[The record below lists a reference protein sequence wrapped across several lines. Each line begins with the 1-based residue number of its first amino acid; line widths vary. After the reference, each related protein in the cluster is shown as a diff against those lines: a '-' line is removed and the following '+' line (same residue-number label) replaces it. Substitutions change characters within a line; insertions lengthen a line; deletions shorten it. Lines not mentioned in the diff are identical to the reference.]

1 MKGTVYQRGSRWYYK
16 FRGPERDI
24 STGRYPWITQGGFRT
39 EKEAW
44 KACRDAMRDADEG
57 RVVHPTART
66 LAQFFDEWFIA
77 VEPTLDATTWQSWK
91 DYARLYV
98 VPRIGGKRL
107 QQLDE
112 PALFTLYGAL
122 LAEGRIKKDGDSP
135 MYAYWSKRVAGGENP
150 TAREVSESCGTT
162 IHAARAAV
170 RRYKSGRVPKR
181 RSPGLAPKT
190 VRNIHTMIHR
200 ALADAVAWKYIGHN
214 PASNVK
220 PPKKTR
226 SRRPVWNAQQIQNF
240 LRFIQQDRFAA
251 LFLLELTTGVRRG
264 QICGLKWADVDLDAA
279 LITVHDNRVVVSGRV
294 VDKAG
299 GKTVNADQ
307 TIAID
312 RATVAALRAWRTEQD
327 KERKF
332 FGRDY
337 KTGDYVFTYEDGR
350 PPHPDSIRQRFDRL
364 GAAAGLPRITFHDLR
379 HSYATSALKAGINPK
394 VVSERIGHSDVGY
407 FLQTYAHVSLDD
419 DREAAEKAAGFVLGD
434 LWGNPAVAA
443 RPEHSID
450 V

>member
-1 MKGTVYQRGSRWYYK
+1 MKGSVFQRGTRWYYK
-16 FRGPERDI
+16 FRAPDPDAA
-24 STGRYPWITQGGFRT
+24 TGRYPWITKGGFRT

-44 KACRDAMRDADEG
+44 KACRDAMRTADDG
-57 RVVHPTART
+57 RVVHPTARSV
-66 LAQFFDEWFIA
+66 AQFLDEWFA
-77 VEPTLDATTWQSWK
+77 GVQPTLDATTWQNWK

-98 VPRIGGKRL
+98 APRIGGERL

-112 PALFTLYGAL
+112 PQLLKLYGAL
-122 LAEGRIKKDGDSP
+122 LSEGRIKPDHDSV
-135 MYAYWSKRVAGGENP
+135 MYAYWAKRTAEGEPP
-150 TAREVSESCGTT
+150 TPKDVSESCGTT

-170 RRYKSGRVPKR
+170 RRYKSGIVPKR

-200 ALADAVAWKYIGHN
+200 ALADAVAWKYISDN
-214 PASNVK
+214 PASNIK
-220 PPKKTR
+220 PPKKPR
-226 SRRPVWNAQQIQNF
+226 SRRPVWNAQQIQTF
-240 LRFIQQDRFAA
+240 LKSIQDDRFAA

-264 QICGLKWADVDLDAA
+264 QICGLKWADVDLNAA
-279 LITVHDNRVVVSGRV
+279 LITVHDNRVVVAGRA

-312 RATVAALRAWRTEQD
+312 RATVAALRQWRIHQD
-327 KERKF
+327 GERTF

-337 KTGDYVFTYEDGR
+337 KTGDYVFTFEDGR

-364 GAAAGLPRITFHDLR
+364 AASAGLARITFHDLR
-379 HSYATSALKAGINPK
+379 HSYATGALKAGINPK

-419 DREAAEKAAGFVLGD
+419 DREAAEKAAGFVIGD
-434 LWGNPAVAA
+434 AWQSGASDPQ
-443 RPEHSID
+443 
-450 V
+450 

>member
-1 MKGTVYQRGSRWYYK
+1 M
-16 FRGPERDI
+16 
-24 STGRYPWITQGGFRT
+24 RT
-39 EKEAW
+39 
-44 KACRDAMRDADEG
+44 ADDG
-57 RVVHPTART
+57 RVVHPTARSV
-66 LAQFFDEWFIA
+66 AQFLDEWFA
-77 VEPTLDATTWQSWK
+77 GVQPTLDATTWQNWK

-98 VPRIGGKRL
+98 APRIGGERL

-112 PALFTLYGAL
+112 PQLLKLYGAL
-122 LAEGRIKKDGDSP
+122 LSEGRIKPDHDSV
-135 MYAYWSKRVAGGENP
+135 MYAYWAKRTAEGEPP
-150 TAREVSESCGTT
+150 TPKDVSESCGTT

-170 RRYKSGRVPKR
+170 RRYKSGIVPKR

-200 ALADAVAWKYIGHN
+200 ALADAVAWKYISDN
-214 PASNVK
+214 PASNIK
-220 PPKKTR
+220 PPKKPR
-226 SRRPVWNAQQIQNF
+226 SRRPVWNAQQIQTF
-240 LRFIQQDRFAA
+240 LKSIQDDRFAA

-264 QICGLKWADVDLDAA
+264 QICGLKWADVDLNAA
-279 LITVHDNRVVVSGRV
+279 LITVHDNRVVVAGRA

-312 RATVAALRAWRTEQD
+312 RATVAALRQWRIHQD
-327 KERKF
+327 GERTF

-337 KTGDYVFTYEDGR
+337 KTGDYVFTFEDGR

-364 GAAAGLPRITFHDLR
+364 AASAGLARITFHDLR
-379 HSYATSALKAGINPK
+379 HSYATGALKAGINPK

-419 DREAAEKAAGFVLGD
+419 DREAAEKAAGFVIGD
-434 LWGNPAVAA
+434 AWQSGASDPQ
-443 RPEHSID
+443 
-450 V
+450 